1 MPTRLLYLWD
11 SLRTSYWLVPAMM
24 SIAAAGLAVGMITI
38 DHTVPEN
45 IADWWIY
52 SGGADGAR
60 SVLSTIAGSMIT
72 VAGVVFSITIV
83 ALSLASG
90 QFGPRLLRNF
100 IRDRSNQSVLGT
112 FTGTYIYCLLV
123 LRTVVGEGKQAFV
136 PGLAV
141 AVGILLAL
149 ASLGVLIHFIHH
161 VAVTIQANKI
171 IATVSQELHATIDR
185 LWPDELGQD
194 VIKDFED
201 AGRADLPDDFDSDA
215 RTVAAC
221 GSGYVAAIEL
231 ERLLWLAQEK
241 EIVIRLL
248 RRPGHFVITGN
259 PVAAVWPGDRLD
271 DDLARQING
280 TFLFEVQRTPY
291 QDVEFT
297 FEQLVEVAVRALS
310 PGINDPFTAMT
321 CIDWLSEALGRL
333 ARRSMPSPYLYDDE
347 GKLRVVTHNVSFADV
362 ADVAFNQIRQYGRT
376 SAAVMIRMLDAVS
389 AVGHVVRRPS
399 DRIALERHAK
409 LIRRGCEEGLPE
421 PSDRM
426 DAELRYA
433 AVMEVLGVP
442 VGDRPDPASGN
453 GMLAAA
459 AATH

>member
-11 SLRTSYWLVPAMM
+11 SLRTSYWIVPALL
-24 SIAAAGLAVGMITI
+24 SIGAAGLAVGMITI
-38 DHTVPEN
+38 DYTVHESVG
-45 IADWWIY
+45 DWWIY
-52 SGGADGAR
+52 SGGPDGAR

-100 IRDRSNQSVLGT
+100 IRDRSNQTVLGT

-123 LRTVVGEGKQAFV
+123 LRTVVGVGEKEFV

-161 VAVTIQANKI
+161 VATTIQANQI
-171 IATVSQELHATIDR
+171 IATVSQEMHATIDR
-185 LWPDELGQD
+185 LWPEQLGQD

-201 AGRADLPDDFDSDA
+201 AGSADLPDHFDSQA
-215 RTVAAC
+215 RTVTAC
-221 GSGYVAAIEL
+221 GSGYIGAIEQ
-231 ERLLWLAQEK
+231 ERIMRLAK
-241 EIVIRLL
+241 EQDIVIRLL
-248 RRPGHFVITGN
+248 RRPGHFVIAGN
-259 PVAAVWPGDRLD
+259 PLASVWPGERLD
-271 DDLARQING
+271 DELGRKING

-297 FEQLVEVAVRALS
+297 VDQLVEVAVRALS
-310 PGINDPFTAMT
+310 PGINDPFTAMI

-333 ARRSMPSPYLYDDE
+333 AHRSMPSPYCYDDE
-347 GKLRVVTHNVSFADV
+347 GKLRVVTHGVSFADV
-362 ADVAFNQIRQYGRT
+362 VDGAFNQIRQYGRD
-376 SAAVMIRMLDAVS
+376 SASVMIRMLDAVA
-389 AVGHVVRRPS
+389 AVSHVVRRPS

-409 LIRRGCEEGLPE
+409 LIRRACDESLPE

-426 DAELRYA
+426 DVEMRYA
-433 AVMEVLGVP
+433 SVMEVLGAP
-442 VGDRPDPASGN
+442 ADETPDEATKNRIRSAAS
-453 GMLAAA
+453 LKD
-459 AATH
+459 